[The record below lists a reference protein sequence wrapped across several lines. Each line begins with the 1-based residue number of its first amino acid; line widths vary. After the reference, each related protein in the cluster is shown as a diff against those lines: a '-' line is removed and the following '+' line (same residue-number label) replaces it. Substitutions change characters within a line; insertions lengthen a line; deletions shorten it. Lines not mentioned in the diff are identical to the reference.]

1 MGTPLFLFLSLP
13 LSSFSSFF
21 LLLVLTHQIPKNGS
35 FNLPLFSFIKFYSFL
50 HKGLTPFFLFL
61 PWDMTCMC
69 VCVCVCARACARA
82 FLGLH
87 LCHIEVPRL
96 GVKSELYP
104 LAYTTGHRNTRSL
117 AHWARPRIEPV
128 SLWMLVRFVS
138 ACATTGTQGHDF
150 LNYLNGVFSSFSN
163 YCLLM
168 FRKTINFC
176 IDFVSTAQFGY
187 KLMTYS

>member
-69 VCVCVCARACARA
+69 VCVCVCTRVCACFFRASLMPYRGSQARGQIRA
-82 FLGLH
+82 VPTGLH
-87 LCHIEVPRL
+87 HRSPQHQILSSLSEAKDRTCVLMDASQIRFCLCHN
-96 GVKSELYP
+96 GNS
-104 LAYTTGHRNTRSL
+104 
-117 AHWARPRIEPV
+117 
-128 SLWMLVRFVS
+128 
-138 ACATTGTQGHDF
+138 GTWLLKLFEWCLFF
-150 LNYLNGVFSSFSN
+150 LF
-163 YCLLM
+163 
-168 FRKTINFC
+168 
-176 IDFVSTAQFGY
+176 
-187 KLMTYS
+187 